1 MKRNQTKV
9 CECRK
14 EKEGR
19 EMKKEEVEKYVSFPE
34 VKKILS
40 LTILVQDDYIEKIKE
55 LKIPN

>member
-14 EKEGR
+14 EIEGR
-19 EMKKEEVEKYVSFPE
+19 GMKKQEAEKTISFPE

-40 LTILVQDDYIEKIKE
+40 LIILVQDNYIEKMEE
-55 LKIPN
+55 LNIPN